1 MSENRLGRRLE
12 ALATAGEL
20 AAGRSDDA
28 AVAKARTVVERA
40 GARVSL
46 SGSHTV
52 IAIAGSTGSGKSS
65 LFNALSGTELA
76 EVAVRRPT
84 TSKAMAATWGTKLPH
99 ELLDWL
105 DITKRHLIASG
116 PSELSDLVLLD
127 LPDHDSAELGHRL
140 NVDRLVE
147 LVDALIWV
155 VDPQK
160 YADAALHDGYLRP
173 LASHAEVMLVVLN
186 QVDLLTPDQLDRCVA
201 DLRRLLDD
209 EGLRATPLI
218 AVSAATGRGIAQLR
232 ESLAQTAANKQAMT
246 RRLAADVGVAAEA
259 LSLDLGPEAPARVNP
274 SLVNQVNDAL
284 ADAAGVRLVAEATRD
299 SWRRRGAIATG
310 WPLVSWIG
318 RIKPDPLKRFRLELA
333 PAEPQ
338 PTEVNRT
345 SLPPATA
352 VQKAL
357 VDKGMRVLVD
367 HARTGLPSGWGRA
380 VESAVHANDSILA
393 DRLDKAVAE
402 VGLERRRWAWWWPL
416 IGLLQWVLIIAAV
429 AGAVFLFAGSTLA
442 SLGVPPLP
450 QLSWYGYPLGFWLLA
465 GGVAGGLLLAGIS
478 RLLVWAGAAR
488 HAAKVRHRL
497 SAAVASVVAELV
509 IAPLQAELDRY
520 HQVRAQLR
528 IAATD

>member
-1 MSENRLGRRLE
+1 VSENRLGRRLE
-12 ALATAGEL
+12 ALTSASEL
-20 AAGRSDDA
+20 AAGRNDA
-28 AVAKARTVVERA
+28 ATVAKARAVIERA
-40 GARVSL
+40 GARVTL
-46 SGSHTV
+46 SGTHTV

-84 TSKAMAATWGTKLPH
+84 TSKAMAVSWGTRLPH

-116 PSELSDLVLLD
+116 PGELSDLVLLD
-127 LPDHDSAELGHRL
+127 LPDHDSAEHSHRL

-160 YADAALHDGYLRP
+160 YADAALHEGYLKP

-186 QVDLLTPDQLDRCVA
+186 QVDLLPPDQLDHCVA
-201 DLRRLLDD
+201 DLRRLLDE

-218 AVSAATGRGIAQLR
+218 AVSAATGRGVTQLR
-232 ESLAQTAANKQAMT
+232 DSLAQTAANKLAMT

-259 LSLDLGPEAPARVNP
+259 LSKDLGPEAPARVNP
-274 SLVNQVNDAL
+274 SLVNQVNAAL
-284 ADAAGVRLVAEATRD
+284 ADAAGVSLVTEATRN

-367 HARTGLPSGWGRA
+367 HARTGLPTGWAAA
-380 VESAVHANDSILA
+380 VEASAHSNDPILA

-402 VGLERRRWAWWWPL
+402 VSLERRRWAWWWPL
-416 IGLLQWVLIIAAV
+416 IGLLQWLLIFAAV
-429 AGAVFLFAGSTLA
+429 AGALFLFAGSTLV

-450 QLSWYGYPLGFWLLA
+450 QLSWYGYPLGFWLLV
-465 GGVAGGLLLAGIS
+465 GGVGGGLVLAGLS

-488 HAAKVRHRL
+488 RAVKARREL
-497 SAAVASVVAELV
+497 SRAVAAVVSELV

-520 HQVRAQLR
+520 HELRRQLR

>member
-1 MSENRLGRRLE
+1 MSEDRLERRLA
-12 ALATAGEL
+12 ALRSAGEL
-20 AAGRSDDA
+20 AEGRSDQQVLA
-28 AVAKARTVVERA
+28 AAQAVIARA
-40 GARVSL
+40 GTRVAL

-65 LFNALSGTELA
+65 LFNAISGTELA

-84 TSKAMAATWGTKLPH
+84 TSKAMAASWGTKLPH

-105 DITKRHLIASG
+105 DITKRHLIASEPG
-116 PSELSDLVLLD
+116 ELSDLVLLD

-173 LASHAEVMLVVLN
+173 LASHADVMLVVLN
-186 QVDLLTPDQLDRCVA
+186 QVDLLPPDQLDSCVA
-201 DLRRLLDD
+201 DLRRLLDE

-218 AVSAATGRGIAQLR
+218 AVSAATGRGVKQLR
-232 ESLAQTAANKQAMT
+232 ESLAQTVANKQAMT

-259 LSLDLGPEAPARVNP
+259 LSRDLGPEAPARVNP
-274 SLVNQVNDAL
+274 SLVNQVTEAL
-284 ADAAGVRLVAEATRD
+284 AAASGVPLVVEATRT

-338 PTEVNRT
+338 LTEVNRT
-345 SLPPATA
+345 SLPPASA

-367 HARTGLPSGWGRA
+367 HARTGLPLGWARA
-380 VESAVHANDSILA
+380 VEAAAHSNDAILA

-402 VGLERRRWAWWWPL
+402 VSVDRRRWAWWWPL

-429 AGAVFLFAGSTLA
+429 AGAAFLFAGSTLA
-442 SLGVPPLP
+442 AWGVPPLP
-450 QLSWYGYPLGFWLLA
+450 FTWYGYPFGFWLLV
-465 GGVAGGLLLAGIS
+465 GGIGGGLVLAGVS

-488 HAAKVRHRL
+488 RARKARREL
-497 SAAVASVVAELV
+497 SAAVSTVVAELV

-520 HQVRAQLR
+520 HELRRQLR
-528 IAATD
+528 VAASA

>member
-1 MSENRLGRRLE
+1 MSEDRLARRIE
-12 ALATAGEL
+12 ALRAATEL
-20 AAGRSDDA
+20 AAGRSDEAVLTA
-28 AVAKARTVVERA
+28 AQAVIERA
-40 GARVSL
+40 GTRVGL

-76 EVAVRRPT
+76 EVALRRPT
-84 TSKAMAATWGTKLPH
+84 TAKAMAASWGTKLPH

-116 PSELSDLVLLD
+116 PGELSDLVLLD
-127 LPDHDSAELGHRL
+127 LPDHDSAEHGHRL
-140 NVDRLVE
+140 NVDRLIE
-147 LVDALIWV
+147 LVDAMIWV

-186 QVDLLTPDQLDRCVA
+186 QVDLLPPDQLDGCVA
-201 DLRRLLDD
+201 DLRRLLDE

-218 AVSAATGRGIAQLR
+218 AVSAATGRGVRQLR
-232 ESLAQTAANKQAMT
+232 DALAQTVANKQAMT
-246 RRLAADVGVAAEA
+246 RRLAADVSVAAEA
-259 LSLDLGPEAPARVNP
+259 LARDLGPEAPARVNP
-274 SLVNQVNDAL
+274 SLVRQVNQAL
-284 ADAAGVRLVAEATRD
+284 ADAAGVGLVVEATRT

-333 PAEPQ
+333 PAQPQ

-357 VDKGMRVLVD
+357 VDKGMRLLVD
-367 HARTGLPSGWGRA
+367 HARTGLPDGWAAA
-380 VESAVHANDSILA
+380 VYAAAHANDAILA
-393 DRLDKAVAE
+393 DRLDKAVAQ
-402 VGLERRRWAWWWPL
+402 VSLERRRWAWWWPL
-416 IGLLQWVLIIAAV
+416 IGLLQWILIIAAV
-429 AGAVFLFAGSTLA
+429 AGVAFLFAGSTLA
-442 SLGVPPLP
+442 AWGVPAFP
-450 QLSWYGYPLGFWLLA
+450 QLYGYPFGAWLLGA
-465 GGVAGGLLLAGIS
+465 GVAGGLLLAAIS

-488 HAAKVRHRL
+488 RAAKASQQL
-497 SAAVASVVAELV
+497 STAVAGVVSDLV
-509 IAPLQAELDRY
+509 IGPLQAELDRY

-528 IAATD
+528 AAASA

>member
-1 MSENRLGRRLE
+1 MTEGLGHRIA
-12 ALATAGEL
+12 ALSSACEL
-20 AAGRSDDA
+20 AAGRSDEAVVTA
-28 AVAKARTVVERA
+28 ATDVIERA
-40 GARVSL
+40 GARVAL
-46 SGSHTV
+46 SDSQTV

-84 TSKAMAATWGTKLPH
+84 TSKAMAASWGVKLPH

-116 PSELSDLVLLD
+116 PGELSDLVLLD
-127 LPDHDSAELGHRL
+127 LPDHDSAEVSHRL

-160 YADAALHDGYLRP
+160 YADAALHDSYLRP

-186 QVDLLTPDQLDRCVA
+186 QVDLLPPEQLDRCVA
-201 DLRRLLDD
+201 DLRRLLDE

-218 AVSAATGRGIAQLR
+218 AVSAATGRGISQLR

-246 RRLAADVGVAAEA
+246 RRLAADVSVAAQA
-259 LSLDLGPEAPARVNP
+259 LAGDLGPEAPARVNP
-274 SLVNQVNDAL
+274 SLVKQVNSAL
-284 ADAAGVRLVAEATRD
+284 ASAAGVPLVVAATRE

-338 PTEVNRT
+338 PTEVSRT

-352 VQKAL
+352 VQRAL
-357 VDKGMRVLVD
+357 VDQGMRLLID
-367 HARTGLPSGWGRA
+367 HARSGLPAGWGSA
-380 VESAVHANDSILA
+380 VEAAARSHEPILA
-393 DRLDKAVAE
+393 DRLDKAVAQANPQ
-402 VGLERRRWAWWWPL
+402 RRRWAWWWPL
-416 IGLLQWVLIIAAV
+416 IGLLQWLLILTAV
-429 AGAVFLFAGSTLA
+429 AGALFLFAGSTLL

-450 QLSWYGYPLGFWLLA
+450 QATWYGYPAGAWLL
-465 GGVAGGLLLAGIS
+465 VASVGCGLLLAGVS

-488 HAAKVRHRL
+488 RAARTRREL
-497 SAAVASVVAELV
+497 AAAVAGVVSDLV

-520 HQVRAQLR
+520 HQVRTQLR
-528 IAATD
+528 IAAAD